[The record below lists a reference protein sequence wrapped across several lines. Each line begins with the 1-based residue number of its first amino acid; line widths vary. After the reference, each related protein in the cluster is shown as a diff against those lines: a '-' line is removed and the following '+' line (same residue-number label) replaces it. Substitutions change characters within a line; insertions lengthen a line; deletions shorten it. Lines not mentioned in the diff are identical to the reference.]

1 MKSLALIA
9 FLTFSFSTHAN
20 DIGAA
25 ISLNPVVAGAVKG
38 VKKQYNIKKCDSPN
52 NIEAKDGSISAT
64 INCIDQINEFGVI
77 IDIQASVLEES
88 TDIMINSIS
97 FNYAG

>member
-9 FLTFSFSTHAN
+9 FLAFSFSTHAN

-25 ISLNPVVAGAVKG
+25 ISLNPVVAGAVNG
-38 VKKQYNIKKCDSPN
+38 VKKQYKIKKCDSPS
-52 NIEAKDGSISAT
+52 NIQVKDGSITAT
-64 INCIDQINEFGVI
+64 INCIDQVKEFGVI
-77 IDIQASVLEES
+77 IDIQASVLDES
-88 TDIMINSIS
+88 TEIMLNSIT